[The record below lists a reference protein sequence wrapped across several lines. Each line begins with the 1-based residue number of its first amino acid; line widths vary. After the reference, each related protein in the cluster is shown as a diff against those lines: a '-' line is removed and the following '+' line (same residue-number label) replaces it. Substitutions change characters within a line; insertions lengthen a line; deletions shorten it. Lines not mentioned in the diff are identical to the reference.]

1 MGTDSI
7 LEKSDEYVSSIEDDY
22 VTLRKEI
29 GTTVN

>member
-7 LEKSDEYVSSIEDDY
+7 LEKSDEYVSFTENDY
-22 VTLRKEI
+22 VTLRKGS